1 MPYPYFCYIGQ
12 TLVKIDNATLK
23 WYRKTAIAMEVL
35 DIKREVET
43 LSQRLGKTQD
53 YL

>member
-1 MPYPYFCYIGQ
+1 MGRETPA
-12 TLVKIDNATLK
+12 KIEKSATLLPSAH
-23 WYRKTAIAMEVL
+23 RKKLKTMIELL

-43 LSQRLGKTQD
+43 LCDRLGKTQD